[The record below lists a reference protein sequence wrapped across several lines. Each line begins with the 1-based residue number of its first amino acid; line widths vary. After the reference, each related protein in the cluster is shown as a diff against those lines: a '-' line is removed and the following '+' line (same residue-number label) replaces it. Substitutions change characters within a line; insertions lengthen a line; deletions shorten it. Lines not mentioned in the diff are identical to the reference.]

1 MAKKLIYTRGCI
13 GGVSPAYLADE
24 REVFESV
31 KYLPQIS
38 YKNACRYQN
47 LRTIE
52 DPDTNKIVHESY
64 NQKVIKRQPT
74 DSYFTVTL
82 EEVDRLDIV
91 ANKVYGV
98 ARYWWVIAMANY
110 LLDPF
115 DVPVGTQLR
124 IPTIMSLYQNGG
136 VLSGN

>member
-1 MAKKLIYTRGCI
+1 MAKKLIYTRGII
-13 GGVSPAYLADE
+13 GNTSPDYLADE
-24 REVFESV
+24 KEVYESV

-52 DPDTNKIVHESY
+52 DSDTHKIVHESY
-64 NQKVIKRQPT
+64 NQKVIPRMSS
-74 DSYFTVTL
+74 DSVFVVTSD
-82 EEVDRLDIV
+82 EENRLDMV

-98 ARYWWVIAMANY
+98 ARFWWVIALANY
-110 LLDPF
+110 MLDPF
-115 DVPVGTQLR
+115 DLPIGTQLR

-136 VLSGN
+136 VLSGR